1 MTFSE
6 IVKELNRRIKESDS
20 ILNNLQTER
29 SARRGLKRVS
39 GKFFNDRED
48 ILNQGYTFHYG
59 GGDEFQFNLG
69 EESDFEGKP
78 VFRFGLAFNFQAS
91 QSVPDPI
98 GIQQVQIQRYN
109 QLLTEYPEDLS
120 DNSFWIWKGPSL
132 ISSNKVGK
140 IYQYHQELGN
150 FLFIGKLIP
159 KTSKDLSDEDL
170 EIIIDELEYLYP
182 VFQYVQLEMDQAIKQ
197 DKIARICFNTDGW
210 VKPSGQVGK
219 SRTANTH
226 EAKAGF
232 GHEEWLLDFSKL
244 INGFHYASLEP
255 IHKYRNKHIGSVF
268 NIHLYTINGTT
279 KRRYWIGEL
288 KDVEV
293 IDYDQTNKI
302 IAEYKKRGWY
312 NEMEN
317 QLVDLGLNPKD
328 LNKWTDDILFNIRF
342 KPENALI
349 YDNSIEVEI
358 GDKSI
363 PSTRYNLLNFREL
376 PSEIAE
382 AIVDQEFGPSTENQK
397 APKLADFSKRVIA
410 PRISEIP
417 HFHFRITEELFKYLK
432 KNGFEKVE
440 YERRI
445 MGSSKVDMIGWK
457 ATFFE
462 IKTYPNAKACIRE
475 ALGQILEYAMY
486 PTHSRAD
493 KLVIVS
499 QNKTTNADQAYIKHL
514 RKSLN
519 LKLEYWAF
527 DYEKKAVLE
536 TVK

>member
-1 MTFSE
+1 
-6 IVKELNRRIKESDS
+6 VKELNQRIIDGDS
-20 ILNNLQTER
+20 ILKNLQPER
-29 SARRGLKRVS
+29 AEKLGLLKVS
-39 GKFFNDRED
+39 KKFFNDQKEL
-48 ILNQGYTFHYG
+48 LNARYTYHYG
-59 GGDEFQFNLG
+59 GLKEFQFNIA
-69 EESDFEGKP
+69 EEPDYEGKP
-78 VFRFGLAFNFQAS
+78 IFRFGLAFNFQPS
-91 QSVPDPI
+91 RNDPDPVTTLEN
-98 GIQQVQIQRYN
+98 QVSRFN
-109 QLLTEYPEDLS
+109 QLLKEHPGVLS
-120 DNSFWIWKGPSL
+120 EESFWVWNGSDRTESVP
-132 ISSNKVGK
+132 VGK
-140 IYQYHQELGN
+140 ISDKHRVLGK
-150 FLFIGKLIP
+150 FLFVGKSIP
-159 KTSKDLSDEDL
+159 KPARSISDEDL
-170 EIIIDELEYLYP
+170 ELIIEELEYLYP
-182 VFQYVQLEMDQAIKQ
+182 IYQYVQLEIDQAIKL
-197 DKIARICFNTDGW
+197 DKVARICFNTEGW
-210 VKPSGQVGK
+210 VKPSGHVGK

-244 INGFHYASLEP
+244 IQGYHYASLEP
-255 IHKYRNKHIGSVF
+255 IHKYRNKYIGSVF

-279 KRRYWIGEL
+279 KRRFWIGEL

-293 IDYDQTNKI
+293 IDYEQTNKI

-328 LNKWTDDILFNIRF
+328 LNKWTEDILFNIRF

-358 GDKSI
+358 GDASI
-363 PSTRYNLLNFREL
+363 PSTRYNLLNFKEL
-376 PSEIAE
+376 PSELAE
-382 AIVDQEFGPSTENQK
+382 VLEDDEFGPSSENYK
-397 APKLADFSKRVIA
+397 APKLADSSKRISG
-410 PRISEIP
+410 PKISEIP
-417 HFHFRITEELFKYLK
+417 HIHYRITEELFKYLK
-432 KNGFEKVE
+432 KNGFENVE

-445 MGSSKVDMIGWK
+445 MGSSKVDMIGWKGKK

-475 ALGQILEYAMY
+475 ALGQVLEYAMY
-486 PTHSRAD
+486 PADFRAD

-499 QNKTTNADQAYIKHL
+499 QNKTLPSDQAYIKHL

-527 DYEKKAVLE
+527 DYEKKALLE